1 MTILEMLKESAA
13 LAGLGIS
20 VVFSFLIL
28 IVIFITLAGKIINAF
43 DSGKNVKPKD
53 TKLQD
58 TKLAETTV
66 KEEKNDS
73 VIAAITAAVNEYRK
87 GISG

>member
-43 DSGKNVKPKD
+43 DSGKNVKP
-53 TKLQD
+53 QD

-66 KEEKNDS
+66 KKEENDS